1 MTERLAQNE
10 CFRELSNDF
19 GRFCTLVMKNY
30 TVNSR
35 SKIKIYRG
43 RNMSFKGK
51 TVFITGA
58 SRGIGREIA
67 LRVAQECANVVI
79 AAKSTEEHPKLGG
92 SIYTVAKEVEEAGGQ
107 ALAIALDVRD
117 QEAVAIAMKQAAEHF
132 GGIDVVINNAGAI
145 KLSGVELLDPNRF
158 DLMYQINTRAVLVC
172 SQAALPYL
180 KKSENPHILNLSPPL
195 NLDEKWFASYAPYTI
210 TKYGMSMLTIGM
222 SQEFANYGISVNS
235 LWPRTIIATA
245 AVEFTIGGKQLFNQA
260 RLPSIMADAAYE
272 ILTSEN
278 RVVSGRLLIDEEIL
292 REKGVTDFSKYRYAD
307 TEDELMV
314 DLFVEK

>member
-1 MTERLAQNE
+1 
-10 CFRELSNDF
+10 
-19 GRFCTLVMKNY
+19 
-30 TVNSR
+30 
-35 SKIKIYRG
+35 
-43 RNMSFKGK
+43 MSLKGK

-67 LRVAQECANVVI
+67 LRVAKDGAYVVI

-92 SIYTVAKEVEEAGGQ
+92 SIYTVAKEVEEAGGR

-117 QEAVAIAMKQAAEHF
+117 QAQVVQAMQQAAEHF

-145 KLSGVELLDPNRF
+145 KLSGVESLDPNRF
-158 DLMYQINTRAVLVC
+158 DLMYQINTRAVMVC

-222 SQEFANYGISVNS
+222 SQEFAHYGISVNS
-235 LWPRTIIATA
+235 LWPKTIIATA
-245 AVEFTIGGKQLFNQA
+245 AVEFTVGGKQLFNQA
-260 RLPSIMADAAYE
+260 RLPTIMADAAYA
-272 ILTSEN
+272 ILTSEK
-278 RVVSGRLLIDEEIL
+278 RAISGRLMIDEDIL
-292 REKGVTDFSKYRYAD
+292 REKGVADFAQYRYTD
-307 TEDELMV
+307 TDDELMV

>member
-1 MTERLAQNE
+1 
-10 CFRELSNDF
+10 
-19 GRFCTLVMKNY
+19 
-30 TVNSR
+30 
-35 SKIKIYRG
+35 
-43 RNMSFKGK
+43 MSLKGK

-67 LRVAQECANVVI
+67 LRVAKDGAYVVI

-92 SIYTVAKEVEEAGGQ
+92 SIYTVAKEVEEAGGR

-117 QEAVAIAMKQAAEHF
+117 QAQVVQAMQQAAEHF

-145 KLSGVELLDPNRF
+145 KLSGVESLDPNRF
-158 DLMYQINTRAVLVC
+158 DLMYQINTRAVMVC

-222 SQEFANYGISVNS
+222 SQEFAHYGISVNS

-245 AVEFTIGGKQLFNQA
+245 AVEFTVGGKQLFNQA
-260 RLPSIMADAAYE
+260 RLPTIMADAAYA
-272 ILTSEN
+272 ILTSEK
-278 RVVSGRLLIDEEIL
+278 RAISGRLMIDEDIL
-292 REKGVTDFSKYRYAD
+292 REKGVTDFAQYRYAD
-307 TEDELMV
+307 TDDELMV